1 MYKIKNTRLI
11 SESRISI
18 YTKYFIVPK
27 EVKNWRHFSFDDP
40 FQHIYE
46 DETELEHRISEL
58 YETMYRELYEFY
70 RDELSEQLLPRCT
83 CGANT
88 YCRCE

>member
-1 MYKIKNTRLI
+1 MYKIKTTRLI

-18 YTKYFIVPK
+18 YTKYFIV
-27 EVKNWRHFSFDDP
+27 P